1 MDQHV
6 PAEADVECRRNPRP
20 IGQSHARYRRQC
32 RYREGDRK
40 GKSHVRVDLIPR
52 LIIHCGTQALLNHNA
67 KVWIAGR
74 NPKRVAEAVEDLRKE
89 TGKVAL
95 VLHMDLADLQSIKR
109 AVAEFLR
116 YAAATRLG
124 CSPSDKDNS
133 LA

>member
-1 MDQHV
+1 M
-6 PAEADVECRRNPRP
+6 
-20 IGQSHARYRRQC
+20 
-32 RYREGDRK
+32 
-40 GKSHVRVDLIPR
+40 
-52 LIIHCGTQALLNHNA
+52 NHNA

-116 YAAATRLG
+116 YAVKPRPD
-124 CSPSDKDNS
+124 CRPSDNDNS
-133 LA
+133 FV